1 MPTLHGAQEGRAPS
15 HSCTEAQASCAHWGA
30 PVPSNEE
37 AERPQAGRSHFKSL
51 CPNREFMNN
60 VEAEAPILWPPD
72 TKSQL
77 IGKDPD
83 AGKD

>member
-1 MPTLHGAQEGRAPS
+1 MSAIYFEKVEKILGGCVNCVCVRSKYRTCL
-15 HSCTEAQASCAHWGA
+15 
-30 PVPSNEE
+30 V
-37 AERPQAGRSHFKSL
+37 PQAGRSHFKSL

-77 IGKDPD
+77 IGKDID
-83 AGKD
+83 SGKD